1 MRRVHPIKV
10 VHYFN
15 DEISLAEWLNRNR
28 EKGREEEE
36 KKRMRLR
43 NSNSRV
49 LPIV

>member
-1 MRRVHPIKV
+1 MRRAHPIKV

-15 DEISLAEWLNRNR
+15 DEISLAEWLNRYR
-28 EKGREEEE
+28 EKGREEE
-36 KKRMRLR
+36 KSIRLR